1 MCVRNA
7 EFCSCCVCLSF
18 IAPTTS
24 TLPTHISFEQQPC
37 WNLLQALSR
46 VLCHRQLPIVVY
58 TCIQIILGSLYIGC
72 REMFKLEDRLYT
84 HANPKLL
91 NEFRVIYINGKR
103 TLRTKSYW
111 VNKIKD
117 ILFLL
122 HEYHALCVSLS
133 LSLSL
138 KVSSYGNWQQ
148 STDVT
153 ET

>member
-1 MCVRNA
+1 
-7 EFCSCCVCLSF
+7 
-18 IAPTTS
+18 
-24 TLPTHISFEQQPC
+24 
-37 WNLLQALSR
+37 
-46 VLCHRQLPIVVY
+46 
-58 TCIQIILGSLYIGC
+58 
-72 REMFKLEDRLYT
+72 MFKLEDRLYT